1 MRTKNARPYPPSW
14 VDRFTDWLDSLPL
27 PNWVLV
33 GLGYL
38 LAVILFHISAW
49 TDGVTPFGEFT
60 FYWAFNAVW
69 AVVGVSFLL
78 VLDQTANRAIEK
90 FAALVPKRKAEL
102 EAIRYRMT
110 TIPAGIAFWLTV
122 VMAVTLGILLITDP
136 TTAYVGLSSP
146 ISYVIYYVL
155 YVFSYSFAPL
165 MIYQGFRQLG
175 LIIKAYRLVKEI
187 NLFHL
192 QPLYAFSGLTMVS
205 SLFWVL
211 ILNMNF
217 ITNYESYSGQ
227 TSSLG
232 DFLLSFV
239 LITPYVFLA
248 FVTFIVPLW
257 GIHIRIQRRK
267 EEAIEENGLQ
277 IEKAH
282 QSLYGLLNK
291 GDYRK
296 TAEMEKSLASLYRM
310 REQIEKVPTWPWNAG
325 TLRGFLSAVFLPLGI
340 WLTQQLLS
348 RFL

>member
-1 MRTKNARPYPPSW
+1 
-14 VDRFTDWLDSLPL
+14 VDRFTDWLNSLPL
-27 PNWVLV
+27 PNWVLI
-33 GLGYL
+33 GLGYA
-38 LAVILFHISAW
+38 LAVLLFHIGVW
-49 TDGVTPFGEFT
+49 IDGAAPIGEFD
-60 FYWAFNAVW
+60 FYFVVNGVW

-78 VLDQTANRAIEK
+78 VLDQSANIAIKK
-90 FAALVPKRKAEL
+90 FAAMVPGRKAEL
-102 EAIRYRMT
+102 EEIRYRMT

-122 VMAVTLGILLITDP
+122 VMAAVLGILLATDP

-146 ISYVIYYVL
+146 ISYVIFYIL
-155 YVFSYSFAPL
+155 FVFSYSFAPL

-175 LIIKAYRLVKEI
+175 LIIKAYRLVKDI

-217 ITNYESYSGQ
+217 ISNYEAYSGEAA
-227 TSSLG
+227 SLG
-232 DFLLSFV
+232 DFLLTFGLV
-239 LITPYVFLA
+239 TPYVFLA

-257 GIHIRIQRRK
+257 GIHTRIQRRK

-282 QSLYGLLNK
+282 QSLYRLLNK
-291 GDYRK
+291 GDYKK

-340 WLTQQLLS
+340 WLTQQILS